1 MSRVK
6 RKKHGSKPSTL
17 LAAEKEDSALKIQET
32 EVKNQEMGGRGLSVY
47 WIWEKEW
54 EFQKQSISQRDN
66 NETQAFM
73 SVMITRESNRAAL
86 ADGGRN
92 VPYWGRCRM

>member
-32 EVKNQEMGGRGLSVY
+32 EVKNQEMGGKGVKCLLDLGKGMRVSKAVY
-47 WIWEKEW
+47 
-54 EFQKQSISQRDN
+54 QSKRQ
-66 NETQAFM
+66 Q
-73 SVMITRESNRAAL
+73 
-86 ADGGRN
+86 
-92 VPYWGRCRM
+92 